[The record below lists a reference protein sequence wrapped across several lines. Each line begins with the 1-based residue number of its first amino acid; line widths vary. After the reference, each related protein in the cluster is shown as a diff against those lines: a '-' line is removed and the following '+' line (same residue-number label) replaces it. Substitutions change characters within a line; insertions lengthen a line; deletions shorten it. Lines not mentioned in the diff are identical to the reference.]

1 MNKEKGLLDN
11 TAVSTIIE
19 NSTKSAWIGLYCF
32 ENDPEKCS
40 WDSENGNAK
49 EYNNFAANFPYIEM
63 DKCVYFKSSG
73 KLAGKWLSGDCQE
86 DQRSFVCEIPTT
98 SFEARAWPGHYYQW
112 VDDSKFDY
120 FNFDVKAENCLT
132 MSLKTT
138 VTKTSGFWYGTDCL
152 ATEHFLCKRWI
163 GKDCESSPSTVAP
176 LESKEYYS
184 FFMKSGTFSSPNY
197 PKNYTANSTSVYSL
211 ATLGSQK
218 IRLTFNEILTEPDY
232 DQILIYDGDSVESP
246 LIGNFSGVHFK
257 KQIESSTNNLYI
269 TFITDST
276 VNSFGF
282 TASFQSII

>member
-1 MNKEKGLLDN
+1 RTLRNATTSWKALSRNLVTIRNEDDN

-98 SFEARAWPGHYYQW
+98 SFEGNLQNH
-112 VDDSKFDY
+112 DTEISSKTIIRTIW
-120 FNFDVKAENCLT
+120 KWTL
-132 MSLKTT
+132 SL
-138 VTKTSGFWYGTDCL
+138 
-152 ATEHFLCKRWI
+152 
-163 GKDCESSPSTVAP
+163 
-176 LESKEYYS
+176 LELVL
-184 FFMKSGTFSSPNY
+184 GLDIITNG
-197 PKNYTANSTSVYSL
+197 L

>member
-1 MNKEKGLLDN
+1 MKTYDN

-98 SFEARAWPGHYYQW
+98 SFE
-112 VDDSKFDY
+112 
-120 FNFDVKAENCLT
+120 
-132 MSLKTT
+132 
-138 VTKTSGFWYGTDCL
+138 GFWYGTDCL